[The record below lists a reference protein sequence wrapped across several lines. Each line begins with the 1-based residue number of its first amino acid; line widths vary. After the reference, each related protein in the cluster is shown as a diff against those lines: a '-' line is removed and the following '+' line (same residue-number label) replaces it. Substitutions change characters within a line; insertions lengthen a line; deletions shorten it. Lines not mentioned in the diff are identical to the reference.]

1 MKEKKHIVPLTIPS
15 YLVDY
20 KKRLRP
26 ACFMSIAQEMAVE
39 GATVLNF
46 GYEDMAAHDLAW
58 VVSRTKL
65 IFNRTPLWKDR
76 VEFQT
81 WHKGIQGLYF
91 IRDYKMT
98 GPDGEALVVGTSSW
112 IAFNTKERSL
122 FPTQDLGLYFDV
134 SPQCGENAIEATA
147 GKIAFPKDAEQ
158 VASHTVTY
166 ADLDFIGHANNASY
180 IAWAMDYLPEDLLRD
195 SFPHVV
201 EINFNKETRY
211 GEVVDIFRKV
221 TRNETSTVV
230 VFEGKVA
237 GLPHFTARFTF
248 DKQW

>member
-1 MKEKKHIVPLTIPS
+1 MKEEKHIVPLTIPS

-39 GATVLNF
+39 GATVLHF

-65 IFNRTPLWKDR
+65 IFHSTPLWKDK

-81 WHKGIQGLYF
+81 WHKGIQGPYF
-91 IRDYKMT
+91 IRDYRLV
-98 GPDGEALVVGTSSW
+98 GENGEILVDGTSSW
-112 IAFNTKERSL
+112 IALNTKERTL
-122 FPTQDLGLYFDV
+122 FRTQDLGEYFDLT
-134 SPQCGENAIEATA
+134 PQSSDDAIETPA
-147 GKIAFPKDAEQ
+147 GKIASPKDAQ
-158 VASHTVTY
+158 KVASHTVTY

-180 IAWAMDYLPEDLLRD
+180 IAWAMDYLPEELLLG
-195 SFPHVV
+195 SFPHMV

-211 GEVVDIFRKV
+211 GEMVDIYRKV
-221 TRNETSTVV
+221 IENETSTVV
-230 VFEGKVA
+230 VFEGKVDTLA
-237 GLPHFTARFTF
+237 HFTARFTYE
-248 DKQW
+248 KG